1 MKRRHTILI
10 LIAVIILLSGSHAL
24 AAVTL
29 ASFTAAGG
37 DGQVLLEWETA
48 SEINNIGFNLWRSTS
63 EAGSYARL
71 NDSLI
76 PSQAMGSVIGAH
88 YSYTD
93 SDVSNGTTY
102 YYKLESVAT
111 DGSSEVHG
119 PISAI
124 PGTQPTATL
133 TATPTATWTATPT
146 ATATATATLTP
157 PPTAT
162 RTPTAMATATPPT
175 LPTAT
180 SLPTSYPP
188 LPTATNIPTSYPP
201 LPTAISPPR
210 PTSTPTSTPAAT
222 FTQTPMA
229 KSLPTSTPATPE
241 ISSPM
246 GTATATKVAT
256 VTLSPTPPLD
266 TTPTSGSPESE
277 ATLTV
282 EVSVEP
288 LMTPGPTSPLTL
300 MPTVPAATPQPPTLT
315 ATPTALSLPSGT
327 SAPADTTVALPISRG
342 PEGLGHLWL
351 VGILLIA
358 LGAGAAWLAYSFI
371 RGEG

>member
-1 MKRRHTILI
+1 MKRSRTILI
-10 LIAVIILLSGSHAL
+10 LIAVITLLDVSRAL

-29 ASFTAAGG
+29 VSFTATGG
-37 DGQVLLEWETA
+37 DGQVLREWETA
-48 SEINNIGFNLWRSTS
+48 SEIDNVGFLLHRSMVEANEYVRIGPFIPS
-63 EAGSYARL
+63 EGDVIIGGSY
-71 NDSLI
+71 
-76 PSQAMGSVIGAH
+76 
-88 YSYTD
+88 SYLD
-93 SDVSNGTTY
+93 QDVPNGTTY

-111 DGSSEVHG
+111 DSSSEVHG
-119 PISAI
+119 PIVAI
-124 PGTQPTATL
+124 PGEQPTATL
-133 TATPTATWTATPT
+133 TATP
-146 ATATATATLTP
+146 TATLTP

-188 LPTATNIPTSYPP
+188 LPTATSIPTSYPL
-201 LPTAISPPR
+201 LPTATSSPR
-210 PTSTPTSTPAAT
+210 PTSTPISTPSVT
-222 FTQTPMA
+222 PTRTPMGM
-229 KSLPTSTPATPE
+229 SLPTSTPATTE
-241 ISSPM
+241 ISSPTS
-246 GTATATKVAT
+246 TATATKVAT

-282 EVSVEP
+282 EASVEP
-288 LMTPGPTSPLTL
+288 LMTPSPASPLTL
-300 MPTVPAATPQPPTLT
+300 TPTVPAATPHPPTLT
-315 ATPTALSLPSGT
+315 VTPTALSLPSGT
-327 SAPADTTVALPISRG
+327 PAPAATPVALPISRG

-371 RGEG
+371 RRGS

>member
-1 MKRRHTILI
+1 MKRSRTILI
-10 LIAVIILLSGSHAL
+10 LIAVITLLDVSHAL

-48 SEINNIGFNLWRSTS
+48 SEVKNIGFNLWRSTS
-63 EAGSYARL
+63 EMGDYTKL

-76 PSQAMGSVIGAH
+76 PSEAMGSVMGTR
-88 YSYTD
+88 YSRTD
-93 SDVSNGTTY
+93 SDVINGITY
-102 YYKLESVAT
+102 YYKLQSIAT
-111 DGSSEVHG
+111 DGSPEDHG
-119 PISAI
+119 PISAT
-124 PGTQPTATL
+124 PGTQP
-133 TATPTATWTATPT
+133 TATPTATWTAMTP

-188 LPTATNIPTSYPP
+188 LPTATSLPTSYPL
-201 LPTAISPPR
+201 LPTATSPPR
-210 PTSTPTSTPAAT
+210 PTSTPTSTSSVTPT
-222 FTQTPMA
+222 RTPMGM
-229 KSLPTSTPATPE
+229 SLPTSTPATTE
-241 ISSPM
+241 ISSPTS
-246 GTATATKVAT
+246 TATATKVAT

-266 TTPTSGSPESE
+266 TTPTSDSPESE

-282 EVSVEP
+282 EASVEP
-288 LMTPGPTSPLTL
+288 LRTPSLTSPLTL
-300 MPTVPAATPQPPTLT
+300 TPMVPAAIPQPPTLT
-315 ATPTALSLPSGT
+315 VTPTALSLPSGT
-327 SAPADTTVALPISRG
+327 PAPAATPVALPISRG

-371 RGEG
+371 RGGG

>member
-1 MKRRHTILI
+1 MKRNGAISI
-10 LIAVIILLSGSHAL
+10 LIAVIILLDVSRAL

-63 EAGSYARL
+63 ETDSYAKL
-71 NDSLI
+71 NNSLI

-88 YSYTD
+88 YYYTD
-93 SDVSNGTTY
+93 SDVSNGATY

-119 PISAI
+119 PILAI
-124 PGTQPTATL
+124 PGEQP
-133 TATPTATWTATPT
+133 TATPTATFTSQWTATPT

-162 RTPTAMATATPPT
+162 RTPTAMATATPPA

-188 LPTATNIPTSYPP
+188 LPTAT
-201 LPTAISPPR
+201 SPPR

-222 FTQTPMA
+222 FTQTPMGM
-229 KSLPTSTPATPE
+229 SLPTSTPATTE
-241 ISSPM
+241 ISSPTS
-246 GTATATKVAT
+246 TATATKVAT
-256 VTLSPTPPLD
+256 VTLSPTPPSD
-266 TTPTSGSPESE
+266 GTQTSGSPESE
-277 ATLTV
+277 ATLTI
-282 EVSVEP
+282 EASVEP
-288 LMTPGPTSPLTL
+288 LMTPSPTSPLTL
-300 MPTVPAATPQPPTLT
+300 MPTVPAATPQPPMATV
-315 ATPTALSLPSGT
+315 TPTALSLPSGT
-327 SAPADTTVALPISRG
+327 PAPAATPVALPISRG
-342 PEGLGHLWL
+342 PVGLGHLWL

-371 RGEG
+371 RGGR